1 MRFCNQCGTPLD
13 DSVGFCPNCGAPA
26 VMPGS
31 RNISPQPPQSNPPY
45 YNGGYPGNMGY
56 PGAPVNAERPS
67 TPVNVGSPNY
77 GGNAMAVVSSIT
89 GKMRTSS
96 TIWMIIGI
104 LQIITG
110 VLTFCLG
117 YGILALCLG
126 IWNVVQSNTK
136 RKNAARFDQ
145 NPTGIVNYFEANG
158 TMLVV
163 FLFLNLFLGALFGVI
178 GSIYDLTVRSSALS
192 QRNELLRA
200 EAAFSPRGGYP
211 NGGMY

>member
-13 DSVGFCPNCGAPA
+13 DSVGFCPNCGAPT

-31 RNISPQPPQSNPPY
+31 RNNSPQPPKPNPPY
-45 YNGGYPGNMGY
+45 YNGGYSGNMGY
-56 PGAPVNAERPS
+56 PGAPVN
-67 TPVNVGSPNY
+67 VGRPNY

-89 GKMRTSS
+89 RKMRTSS

-145 NPTGIVNYFEANG
+145 NPTGIVNYFESNG

-163 FLFLNLFLGALFGVI
+163 FFFLNLFLGALFGVI
-178 GSIYDLTVRSSALS
+178 GSIYDLTVQSSALS
-192 QRNELLRA
+192 HRNELLQA
-200 EAAFSPRGGYP
+200 EAAFSPGSGYP
-211 NGGMY
+211 NKGMY